1 MSIGGNI
8 TAVIQQKS
16 ENDKNTIG
24 ERVHKWT
31 DIASLDGFLDLSNG
45 DSGYTNYSAKIEEST
60 HVFMCDYQELTI
72 TSENTRML
80 IKGRI
85 YTILLIDNPM
95 EMDEHL
101 EIYLKYVG
109 VG

>member
-1 MSIGGNI
+1 MAIGGNI
-8 TAVIQQKS
+8 TAVIQEKK
-16 ENDKNTIG
+16 ENNKNTIG
-24 ERVHKWT
+24 ERVHEWT
-31 DIASLDGFLDLSNG
+31 DSVSLDGFLDLSDG
-45 DSGYTNYSAKIEEST
+45 DSKYTNYSAKIEEST
-60 HVFMCDYQELTI
+60 HVFICDYQELTI

-80 IKGRI
+80 IKGKI

-109 VG
+109 VS